1 MDAVSRGFA
10 ISAIESHIVA
20 NISFCDILR
29 STNDMM
35 EGAMGNLAVLVLRAV
50 IVIGLIGSLFVQ
62 GVIAPL
68 LWQDLETARADVRIP
83 LVAIV
88 ILGVLTMQVTAVCIW
103 RLLTMV
109 RRGTVFSLAAF
120 RYVDIVIGAI
130 AAASVLTFGIAVV
143 AAHTNRTTPGDV
155 IAPGLVAMICG
166 ASLVIAGVALIVLVL
181 RMLLAQ
187 AVALD
192 SQARHLQSEL
202 DEVI

>member
-1 MDAVSRGFA
+1 
-10 ISAIESHIVA
+10 
-20 NISFCDILR
+20 
-29 STNDMM
+29 
-35 EGAMGNLAVLVLRAV
+35 MGNLAVLALRAV
-50 IVIGLIGSLFVQ
+50 IAVALAGSLIVQ
-62 GVIAPL
+62 CVIAPL
-68 LWQDLETARADVRIP
+68 LWQDMEQARAEVRIP

-88 ILGVLTMQVTAVCIW
+88 VLGVLTMQVTAVCIW

-143 AAHTNRTTPGDV
+143 GAYSNRTTPGDE
-155 IAPGLVAMICG
+155 IAPGLVGLICG